1 MDEDAILVVP
11 YNLILT
17 AFDSTFRYNLAGVF
31 MRKVAILGIGQ
42 TKIDE
47 QWDKSLR
54 EIGGEAAFAALQDAG
69 TEKVDALFVGNM
81 LSPIV
86 NGQNQL
92 GTFIADWIGFWHQE
106 AVKIEAA
113 CGSGA
118 AALRAGLM
126 AVGSGEIDSALIVGI
141 EKMTDKAG
149 HDVTAALATAA
160 DADYEVE
167 QGVSFVGLNALIMRR
182 YMYEY
187 GWKHADFAPFS
198 INAHANAMHNPFA
211 RLHQKIN
218 VDQFEKSSMVAT
230 PINLLDA
237 SPTGDGAAAVVL
249 VPAERVASIR
259 GRPRVI
265 IAGSG
270 AATDTIAVHS
280 RTDPLFLQ
288 AAYDSSKRSYDMAG
302 VRPEDIDV
310 FELHDAFSIM
320 SALSLEACGFAE
332 RGQGVRLG
340 LDNEISPKGRVP
352 ICTRG
357 GLKARGH
364 PVGATGMYQIVEIV
378 QQLRGECGATQ
389 VDGAKI
395 GMVQNIGGSGATIL
409 THILK
414 SD

>member
-1 MDEDAILVVP
+1 
-11 YNLILT
+11 
-17 AFDSTFRYNLAGVF
+17 
-31 MRKVAILGIGQ
+31 MRKVAVLGIGQ

-47 QWDKSLR
+47 HWDKSLR

-69 TEKVDALFVGNM
+69 LGKVDALFVGNM
-81 LSPIV
+81 LSPLV
-86 NGQNQL
+86 SAQNQL
-92 GTFIADWIGFWHQE
+92 GTFFADWIGLWHQE
-106 AVKIEAA
+106 SVKVEAA
-113 CGSGA
+113 CASGA
-118 AALRAGLM
+118 AAFRAGLM
-126 AVGSGEIDSALIVGI
+126 AVASGEIDSALVVGV

-167 QGVSFVGLNALIMRR
+167 QGVSFVGINALVMRR
-182 YMYEY
+182 YMHEF

-237 SPTGDGAAAVVL
+237 SPIGDGAAAAII
-249 VPAERVASIR
+249 VPAEKVASVN
-259 GRPRVI
+259 GRPRIMV
-265 IAGSG
+265 AGS
-270 AATDTIAVHS
+270 ASATDSIAVHS
-280 RTDPLFLQ
+280 RKDPLFLT
-288 AAYDSSKRSYDMAG
+288 AAYQSSRRAYEMAN
-302 VRPEDIDV
+302 VESKDIDV

-340 LDNEISPKGRVP
+340 LDNEISLNGRLPV
-352 ICTRG
+352 CTRG

-378 QQLRGECGATQ
+378 QQLRNECGETQ
-389 VDGAKI
+389 VDDAQI
-395 GMVQNIGGSGATIL
+395 GMAQNIGGSGATIL

-414 SD
+414 AE

>member
-1 MDEDAILVVP
+1 
-11 YNLILT
+11 
-17 AFDSTFRYNLAGVF
+17 

-47 QWDKSLR
+47 HWDKSLR

-69 TEKVDALFVGNM
+69 LEKVDSLFVGNM
-81 LSPIV
+81 LSPLID
-86 NGQNQL
+86 GQNQL
-92 GTFIADWIGFWHQE
+92 GTFFADWIGLWHQE

-126 AVGSGEIDSALIVGI
+126 AVASGEIDSALVVGV
-141 EKMTDKAG
+141 EKMTDKSG

-167 QGVSFVGLNALIMRR
+167 QGVSFVGLNALVMRR

-198 INAHANAMHNPFA
+198 INAHANAMHNPYA
-211 RLHQKIN
+211 RLHQKITL
-218 VDQFEKSSMVAT
+218 DQFEKSSMVAT

-237 SPTGDGAAAVVL
+237 SPIGDGAAAVVL
-249 VPAERVASIR
+249 VPAEKVASMN
-259 GRPRVI
+259 GRPRVA
-265 IAGSG
+265 IAGS
-270 AATDTIAVHS
+270 AASTDTIAVHS
-280 RTDPLFLQ
+280 RQDPLFLQ
-288 AAYDSSKRSYDMAG
+288 AAYDSSRRAYEMAG
-302 VRPEDIDV
+302 IRPNDIDV

-320 SALSLEACGFAE
+320 TALSLEACGFAE

-340 LDNEISPKGRVP
+340 LENEIGIRGRLPV
-352 ICTRG
+352 CSRG

-378 QQLRGECGATQ
+378 QQLRGECGPTQ

-395 GMVQNIGGSGATIL
+395 GMAQNIGGSGATIL
-409 THILK
+409 THILI

>member
-1 MDEDAILVVP
+1 
-11 YNLILT
+11 
-17 AFDSTFRYNLAGVF
+17 
-31 MRKVAILGIGQ
+31 MRQVAILGIGQ

-47 QWDKSLR
+47 HWDLSLR
-54 EIGGEAAFAALQDAG
+54 EIGGNAAFAAMQDAG
-69 TEKVDALFVGNM
+69 MEKVDTLFVGNM
-81 LSPIV
+81 LSPLV
-86 NGQNQL
+86 SGQNQL
-92 GTFIADWIGFWHQE
+92 GTFFSDWIGLWHQE
-106 AVKIEAA
+106 SVKVEAA
-113 CGSGA
+113 CASGA
-118 AALRAGLM
+118 AALRAGMM
-126 AVGSGEIDSALIVGI
+126 AVAAGDIDSALVVGV

-167 QGVSFVGLNALIMRR
+167 QGVSFVGINALVMRR
-182 YMYEY
+182 YMHEY

-198 INAHANAMHNPFA
+198 INAHLNAMHNPFA

-237 SPTGDGAAAVVL
+237 SPIGDGAAAVVI
-249 VPAERVASIR
+249 VPAEKVASLN
-259 GRPRVI
+259 GKPRVT
-265 IAGSG
+265 IAGS
-270 AATDTIAVHS
+270 AASTDSIAVHS
-280 RTDPLFLQ
+280 RKDPLFLS
-288 AAYDSSKRSYDMAG
+288 AAYESAKRAYEMAN
-302 VRPEDIDV
+302 VEPKDINV

-340 LDNEISPKGRVP
+340 LDNEIGPKGRVP

-364 PVGATGMYQIVEIV
+364 PVGATGMYQVVEVV
-378 QQLRGECGATQ
+378 QQLRGECNGTQ

-395 GMVQNIGGSGATIL
+395 GMAQNIGGSGATIL
-409 THILK
+409 THILRVE
-414 SD
+414 